1 MSSSKGKLS
10 QTSLSIVSAVRPF
23 VNLPQLVADPSP
35 RRITTPGHQ
44 AQKVF
49 LDDVNSTYER
59 IKNRTAEL
67 ATKPADPSTGA
78 TEQIQLHAVDPG
90 TQININ
96 IPQPGSS
103 DPIEIKA
110 RGIFE
115 QFPPGLQRALESG
128 QLDKVNE
135 VLGKMSVEEAEEVV
149 EKLGEGGML
158 SLERGVIDGTTE
170 EGRERLAELER
181 ESHEKGEGMDEE
193 VEGEPG
199 EEETLDIEDEKDDA
213 GVQLNEKGRG
223 KEKAPVESEIPDP
236 D

>member
-1 MSSSKGKLS
+1 MSSSNGRIS
-10 QTSLSIVSAVRPF
+10 QTSLLCPLSRSF
-23 VNLPQLVADPSP
+23 VNLPELVTDPSP
-35 RRITTPGHQ
+35 PRRIATPGHQ

-59 IKNRTAEL
+59 IKSRMAEL
-67 ATKPADPSTGA
+67 ATEPADPSTGA
-78 TEQIQLHAVDPG
+78 TEQIQLHAVEPG

-96 IPQPGSS
+96 IPQPGSL

-110 RGIFE
+110 REIFD

-181 ESHEKGEGMDEE
+181 QSHERGEA
-193 VEGEPG
+193 EGEPG
-199 EEETLDIEDEKDDA
+199 EVEETLDIEEDEKGAHA
-213 GVQLNEKGRG
+213 GVQQLNEKGKG
-223 KEKAPVESEIPDP
+223 KEKASVESEIPDP

>member
-1 MSSSKGKLS
+1 MSLHKLLAND
-10 QTSLSIVSAVRPF
+10 TPH
-23 VNLPQLVADPSP
+23 
-35 RRITTPGHQ
+35 RITTPGHQ

-59 IKNRTAEL
+59 IANRTAEL
-67 ATKPADPSTGA
+67 ATKPADPSAGA

-103 DPIEIKA
+103 DLVEVKA
-110 RGIFE
+110 REIFD

-128 QLDKVNE
+128 KLDKVNE

-170 EGRERLAELER
+170 KGRERLAELER
-181 ESHEKGEGMDEE
+181 EAHEKGELVEE
-193 VEGEPG
+193 VEGEPV
-199 EEETLDIEDEKDDA
+199 EEALNNDDNDDDEEHG
-213 GVQLNEKGRG
+213 GVQLKGKG
-223 KEKAPVESEIPDP
+223 KEKEKAVDEMEIADP
-236 D
+236 AEKRD

>member
-1 MSSSKGKLS
+1 M
-10 QTSLSIVSAVRPF
+10 
-23 VNLPQLVADPSP
+23 
-35 RRITTPGHQ
+35 
-44 AQKVF
+44 
-49 LDDVNSTYER
+49 
-59 IKNRTAEL
+59 
-67 ATKPADPSTGA
+67 
-78 TEQIQLHAVDPG
+78 DPG

-110 RGIFE
+110 RDLFD

-149 EKLGEGGML
+149 EKLGDGGML

-181 ESHEKGEGMDEE
+181 GAHETGELVEGDENVNETLGEVSVKEAEKLGSGGMLSIDGTTKEARDRLAELLRESREKGERLEE
-193 VEGEPG
+193 IEGEPG
-199 EEETLDIEDEKDDA
+199 EEALNIDDEGHG
-213 GVQLNEKGRG
+213 GVQLKGRGKG
-223 KEKAPVESEIPDP
+223 KEKAPVASEIPDP

>member
-1 MSSSKGKLS
+1 MAFMDLPKL
-10 QTSLSIVSAVRPF
+10 L
-23 VNLPQLVADPSP
+23 ADDTP

-59 IKNRTAEL
+59 IANRTAEL
-67 ATKPADPSTGA
+67 ATKPADPSAGA

-103 DPIEIKA
+103 DQIEVKA
-110 RGIFE
+110 REIFD

-135 VLGKMSVEEAEEVV
+135 VLGKMSVGEAEEVV

-181 ESHEKGEGMDEE
+181 DAHEKGGAVEE
-193 VEGEPG
+193 VEEEPRGGGLVDNDDDDDDGEHG
-199 EEETLDIEDEKDDA
+199 
-213 GVQLNEKGRG
+213 GVQLKGKGKG
-223 KEKAPVESEIPDP
+223 KEKAVVEMEIPDP

>member
-1 MSSSKGKLS
+1 M
-10 QTSLSIVSAVRPF
+10 
-23 VNLPQLVADPSP
+23 NLPVLLADASP
-35 RRITTPGHQ
+35 CRITTPGHQ

-59 IKNRTAEL
+59 IANRTAEL

-96 IPQPGSS
+96 IPQPNSS

-110 RGIFE
+110 RDIFDR
-115 QFPPGLQRALESG
+115 FPPGLQRALESG

-149 EKLGEGGML
+149 EKLGDGGML

-170 EGRERLAELER
+170 QGRERLAELER
-181 ESHEKGEGMDEE
+181 ESHEKREGVEE

-199 EEETLDIEDEKDDA
+199 EETLNIDDETHG
-213 GVQLNEKGRG
+213 GVQL